1 MAERLVFLG
10 SDPIALPLLE
20 WLAGEGRKTV
30 QLAGVFT
37 QPDRPAGRGQAVAP
51 NAIKSWAL
59 DQGIPVRQP
68 EKLTESEREEFAAMR
83 PDIAL
88 VLAYGHIMRDPF
100 IATPRIATLNLHASL
115 LPRYRGASPIQTAVA
130 GGEKTTGVS
139 LMRIVR
145 QLDAGPV
152 ADRETVLIGSLDTA
166 REVEAK
172 LGSACVPLV
181 ERTLAALARG
191 ELNFVEQDP
200 ALATYCRRLNK
211 EDGALDFAASAGAL
225 AARINGLFPWPGC
238 TAMLNGQTVKL
249 GLADLT
255 VAAPA
260 ETTGTLAPAM
270 GAPGTVLGAD
280 PEGLLVATG
289 EGTLRLRQLQRPG
302 GRMLPA
308 GDFLRGFPVA
318 AGTVIPSAPM
328 RPLVSSSPVLGGTA
342 CPQARWFGGLRR
354 FLCGLD
360 QRLGDKPFHL
370 DRLPPKYLCLAA
382 VARQAWRPCPSAFCF
397 CRACSLPPRRRLAK
411 SPRPRSKWPI
421 CRRTCGGS
429 RSASRTSACG
439 SSRSKPRTP
448 GWPEA

>member
-20 WLAGEGRKTV
+20 WLAGEGRETV

-51 NAIKSWAL
+51 NAIKSWSL

-68 EKLTESEREEFAAMR
+68 EKLTEAEREEFAALR

-130 GGEKTTGVS
+130 GGERITGVS

-152 ADRETVLIGSLDTA
+152 ADRETVPIGPLDTA

-172 LGSACVPLV
+172 LAAACVPLV
-181 ERTLAALARG
+181 ARTLAALARG
-191 ELNFVEQDP
+191 ELHFVEQDP
-200 ALATYCRRLNK
+200 LLATYCRRLNR
-211 EDGALDFAASAGAL
+211 EDGTLDFAASAAAL

-238 TAMLNGQTVKL
+238 TLALKGQAVKL
-249 GLADLT
+249 GQADAIGA
-255 VAAPA
+255 VPAGAAGPIMPA
-260 ETTGTLAPAM
+260 GS
-270 GAPGTVLGAD
+270 APGTVLGAD
-280 PEGLLVATG
+280 SEGLLVATG

-308 GDFLRGFPVA
+308 RDFLRGFPVP
-318 AGTVIPSAPM
+318 AGAVIPSAPM
-328 RPLVSSSPVLGGTA
+328 SALVSSI
-342 CPQARWFGGLRR
+342 
-354 FLCGLD
+354 
-360 QRLGDKPFHL
+360 PF
-370 DRLPPKYLCLAA
+370 
-382 VARQAWRPCPSAFCF
+382 
-397 CRACSLPPRRRLAK
+397 
-411 SPRPRSKWPI
+411 
-421 CRRTCGGS
+421 
-429 RSASRTSACG
+429 
-439 SSRSKPRTP
+439 
-448 GWPEA
+448 